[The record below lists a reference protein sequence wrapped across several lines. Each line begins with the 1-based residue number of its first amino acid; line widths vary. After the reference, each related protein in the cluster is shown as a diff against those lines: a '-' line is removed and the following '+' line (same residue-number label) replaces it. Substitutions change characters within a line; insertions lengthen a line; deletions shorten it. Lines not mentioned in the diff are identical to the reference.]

1 MKSDYRVSCHSL
13 SPPLAPSP
21 VTPPVWP
28 ALVAALYLALRLGW
42 DEGKVYW
49 GSHTHHLSG
58 TPDAEPSTTCPPPP
72 PLSHHRPLREQLSWA
87 PPRVTFLCPLFCL
100 PSASCLPPC
109 PLFLLNPKPY
119 SHHVG
124 PGHFIS
130 RLLYRSPPPIPDFP
144 KHRTQVHSQAQM
156 GTHRDTHADSQGCSH
171 VHTDLH
177 RYTHT
182 QSPEHTWMDMICI
195 QEET

>member
-1 MKSDYRVSCHSL
+1 MQPLSPNEWGLLGAQLRLPQGLETLRKSFLKSDCRISCHSL

-21 VTPPVWP
+21 VTPPIWP

-109 PLFLLNPKPY
+109 PPLPSKSQTLL
-119 SHHVG
+119 S
-124 PGHFIS
+124 S
-130 RLLYRSPPPIPDFP
+130 CWTRSLHLQTPLQIPTSYP
-144 KHRTQVHSQAQM
+144 
-156 GTHRDTHADSQGCSH
+156 
-171 VHTDLH
+171 
-177 RYTHT
+177 
-182 QSPEHTWMDMICI
+182 
-195 QEET
+195 